1 MPRHRGF
8 DQEPEG
14 IPLGTLWGA
23 TLQESPSFDDVLLLG
38 ESKPDNVLALL
49 LEDIRL
55 GEATPDT
62 VLDEAGTGVS
72 TGGDVFDPDE
82 IGV

>member
-1 MPRHRGF
+1 
-8 DQEPEG
+8 
-14 IPLGTLWGA
+14 
-23 TLQESPSFDDVLLLG
+23 VLLLG